1 MSGVL
6 DNGASLPRNSRKHR
20 RLDDDPPD
28 GGGTVD
34 PAATV
39 AGGTL
44 DQVHTVSKAF
54 SYKESLIK
62 TTSAIPSESEEL
74 IDEDDIVFEEGDIVR
89 SDINGVISID
99 FSNII
104 LSLAEKSLELTVV
117 VKLLGRRIGYNALR
131 TKIYELWK
139 PSQPIRLMDIEND
152 YYLVSFRAHSDY
164 KRILA
169 SGPWTYGHLQDKC
182 PDTQQPSTVEETI
195 VPPVSNQ
202 QRAEESSYGPWM
214 VVERRPRKT
223 LNKQV
228 ITINDK
234 PGMIFQG
241 SRFNPL
247 RASEENVDAP
257 SEPLAEVPI
266 QQVRSAASIPRAK
279 PRNKGKSTLSF
290 SNPAI
295 HRKPPVVN
303 LADFPVL
310 NRNHSKASSSSRTSL
325 DQLRHTTVVID
336 ENSDPNVGLPTKNS
350 TPPQNSDQQSLM
362 GDPPDIPALSDPPPS
377 HGVTVDTSMQ
387 PRAIDESCEAL
398 DPAQAV
404 AMLE

>member
-44 DQVHTVSKAF
+44 DQIIE
-54 SYKESLIK
+54 YESLPTICFHCGK
-62 TTSAIPSESEEL
+62 
-74 IDEDDIVFEEGDIVR
+74 
-89 SDINGVISID
+89 
-99 FSNII
+99 
-104 LSLAEKSLELTVV
+104 
-117 VKLLGRRIGYNALR
+117 
-131 TKIYELWK
+131 
-139 PSQPIRLMDIEND
+139 
-152 YYLVSFRAHSDY
+152 
-164 KRILA
+164 
-169 SGPWTYGHLQDKC
+169 YGHLQDKC

-398 DPAQAV
+398 DPAQARFLPAARQV
-404 AMLE
+404 LRDSKPDLVVFVEPRISGRKADSVIALLGFPNSHRVEAIGFSGGIWLAWYDSISVEILVNHFQFIHCRVTVKLTNLSVYV

>member
-34 PAATV
+34 SAATV

-44 DQVHTVSKAF
+44 DQIIE
-54 SYKESLIK
+54 YESLPTICFHCGK
-62 TTSAIPSESEEL
+62 
-74 IDEDDIVFEEGDIVR
+74 
-89 SDINGVISID
+89 
-99 FSNII
+99 
-104 LSLAEKSLELTVV
+104 
-117 VKLLGRRIGYNALR
+117 
-131 TKIYELWK
+131 
-139 PSQPIRLMDIEND
+139 
-152 YYLVSFRAHSDY
+152 
-164 KRILA
+164 
-169 SGPWTYGHLQDKC
+169 YGHLQDKC

-195 VPPVSNQ
+195 VPPVSSQ

-214 VVERRPRKT
+214 VVERRPRKP

-303 LADFPVL
+303 LADFLVL

-325 DQLRHTTVVID
+325 DQLRHTAVVID

-350 TPPQNSDQQSLM
+350 TPHQNSDQQSLM
-362 GDPPDIPALSDPPPS
+362 GDPPDIPALSGPPPS